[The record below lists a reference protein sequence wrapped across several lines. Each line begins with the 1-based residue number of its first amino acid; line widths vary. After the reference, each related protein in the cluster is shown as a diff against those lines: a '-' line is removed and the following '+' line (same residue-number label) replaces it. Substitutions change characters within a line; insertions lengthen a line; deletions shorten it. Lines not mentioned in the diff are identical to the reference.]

1 MSIDYDQLHRTIEEI
16 EQGANATTK
25 YSWIELAR
33 ELLQIRR
40 EIGELRDE
48 VARTA
53 TDCAI
58 LDNHEGRLAAR
69 IAQAVANR
77 LFLIPRNGDH

>member
-1 MSIDYDQLHRTIEEI
+1 MSIDYDQIRRTIEEI
-16 EQGANATTK
+16 EQGVDATTQ
-25 YSWIELAR
+25 YTWIELAQEVLR
-33 ELLQIRR
+33 MRR

-58 LDNHEGRLAAR
+58 SDDPGGKLAAR